1 MKHVAQGTLNRSKTT
16 KGSNNAGF
24 TLIEIM
30 VVLAIIGVLSALIVP
45 NVMDR
50 FDQAKV
56 LAARADIANLTNA
69 LKMYRLDN
77 GTYPSGE
84 EGLAALVNRPVTQ
97 SEMAN
102 WRRYI
107 DNLPSDPWGN
117 PYVYVNPGVQNEVDV
132 VSYGGDGQPGG
143 EGMAADV
150 YVSK

>member
-97 SEMAN
+97 AEMAN